1 MYNVLIIGGGV
12 AGLSAAL
19 IFGSAKGKDFMN
31 NKHIGIIVHQKASS
45 LQNAVFNNTL
55 GIPIGKTGKEILEE
69 GRLQL
74 KTLYPDIDQ
83 IEGEMVMEVIRLED
97 QSLEVKTNKNVYYS
111 KNIIVCTG
119 AKRMAIK
126 GLLEYKTLHTKLPL
140 HKERIMLKHDH
151 YKVTNGIYVA
161 GTLAGERSQFA
172 IAAGSGTTVATD
184 ILSLWNNGT
193 STMIHDKVELK

>member
-12 AGLSAAL
+12 SGLSAAL
-19 IFGSAKGKDFMN
+19 VFGSAKNRDFMAD
-31 NKHIGIIVHQKASS
+31 KHIGIIAHQKASS

-55 GIPIGKTGKEILEE
+55 GLPIGKTGKEILEE
-69 GRLQL
+69 GRNQL
-74 KTLYPDIDQ
+74 KTLYPEVDQ
-83 IEGEMVMEVIRLED
+83 IEGEMVMEIIRLKD
-97 QSLEVKTNKNVYYS
+97 YTLEVKTNKNSYIS
-111 KNIIVCTG
+111 ENIIVCTG

-151 YKVTNGIYVA
+151 YKVADGIYVA
-161 GTLAGERSQFA
+161 GTLTGERSQFA

-184 ILSLWNNGT
+184 ILTLWNNGT
-193 STMIHDKVELK
+193 TTMIHDKIEL